1 MYIYFHQFFWYN
13 KFYKTL
19 ITNINIQVFLIKK
32 YLNMQIYETLIN
44 STDKTDDAAMLL
56 LHIYFFYF
64 TCRIISPFTTLQ
76 TEEQSILVHAK

>member
-1 MYIYFHQFFWYN
+1 
-13 KFYKTL
+13 
-19 ITNINIQVFLIKK
+19 
-32 YLNMQIYETLIN
+32 MQIYETLIN

-64 TCRIISPFTTLQ
+64 TRRIISPFTTLQ